1 MINKRYADF
10 LPSLQSSE
18 ELMIQVDE
26 VSTEMD
32 ALKNCIE
39 NEVWLH
45 LKPTSKNGHIYCSAY
60 FVCNVFVFVHMD
72 ADTAK
77 YPGGRDWVC
86 KAEAAAWK
94 KYCHYRSAGA
104 P

>member
-1 MINKRYADF
+1 MINQNYADF
-10 LPSLQSSE
+10 LPRLQSSE
-18 ELMIQVDE
+18 ELMMKVEE
-26 VSTEMD
+26 VSKEMD

-45 LKPTSKNGHIYCSAY
+45 LEPTSKNGYIYCSAY
-60 FVCNVFVFVHMD
+60 FVCNVFVHVD
-72 ADTAK
+72 AGTAK

-94 KYCHYRSAGA
+94 KYCHYRSAWT